1 MAENNRTL
9 TWHRLYRAVSGV
21 SAVVALVLGVLG
33 SLLTSEPAVR
43 SAHAGLAMLFVV
55 TALLSA
61 LAAFRFGQVSGVK
74 GGIGHAAGVFVLSL
88 VQYALGEMHV
98 TMVHIVLGVLVV
110 LGALSLFVL
119 AARPP
124 RPAAAPGAQA

>member
-1 MAENNRTL
+1 MAEKNPTQ
-9 TWHRLYRAVSGV
+9 TWHRIYRIVSGI
-21 SAVVALVLGVLG
+21 SAVVALVLGILG

-43 SAHAGLAMLFVV
+43 PAHAGLAMLFIV
-55 TALLSA
+55 TTLLSTI
-61 LAAFRFGQVSGVK
+61 AAFRYGKLSGIK

-88 VQYALGEMHV
+88 VQYALGETGV
-98 TMVHIVLGVLVV
+98 TIVHIVLGILIV

-124 RPAAAPGAQA
+124 ASAAPSAQA